1 MQPKKS
7 NKNSINSN
15 FSSDNENN
23 NNNNIIINKNKTM
36 KNNYKNKINNNSFDS
51 NDLNSSSSSNS
62 SFSEE
67 YQSILINY
75 VTESRKGFEFIIS
88 KDFQKAFECYSIC
101 HNLSSK
107 LKNKKLIIDS
117 YINLSNCYYY
127 LGDFNSALK
136 NIIISKQFFENLNMK
151 NKKFFLVKIYSNLFI
166 INLCCCKF
174 NECEN
179 VIKEFINI
187 NKKIKDNNEK
197 ILYYNKIIYNLFNV
211 DSLINFNNNNN
222 NNNNNSILCDIINGY
237 NNFINNNNNYE
248 NLIDLFSNIEKKY
261 KNNNNN
267 FCYYFSLFYKN
278 ILIYINNNNNNENDE
293 NIINNIENIKNKIYN
308 NNNEIKE
315 KKFDDIINE
324 FKNKIECSIKI
335 FNLLLKYEQEIN
347 KNLNKKESNSIYIK
361 LLINYSKNFIKNN
374 NNFNNNSN
382 KNERNSLLNELE
394 NLNKK
399 IKNFQIDIEN
409 IDIKNNFSLE
419 ILNSLKKLFEN
430 VIFIIQKNLLSKTFK
445 KIKENNLNSNKII
458 IKSNKKNSV
467 ENLFKEATKN
477 IQKIIELK
485 KINFNN
491 KSLKTHYYN
500 INFESKNFEIRNN
513 KNDNKIIEHKLKKII
528 KILNGIYSENL
539 KKKLFNDNQSD
550 ENVKKILKK
559 HSQILSFIVNNRSI
573 DLYFNKEDDIANW
586 FYGLYYYYC
595 NNNMSYKILSCTSF
609 ILRRIKFKIMR
620 KIDKICKNDDDIKN
634 NNKKIF
640 KNLNKKNSIQKFT
653 FTNLILL
660 LNNLFEINSL

>member
-1 MQPKKS
+1 M
-7 NKNSINSN
+7 N
-15 FSSDNENN
+15 
-23 NNNNIIINKNKTM
+23 
-36 KNNYKNKINNNSFDS
+36 NNYKNNINNSLDS
-51 NDLNSSSSSNS
+51 NDSNSSSSSNS

-75 VTESRKGFEFIIS
+75 LIESRKGFDFIIS

-136 NIIISKQFFENLNMK
+136 NMIISKKFFDDLNMK
-151 NKKFFLVKIYSNLFI
+151 KKLFFLVKIYSNLFI
-166 INLCCCKF
+166 INLSCCKF

-197 ILYYNKIIYNLFNV
+197 ILIYNKIIYNLFKV
-211 DSLINFNNNNN
+211 DSLIEFNNNINNNNN
-222 NNNNNSILCDIINGY
+222 NDNLIIFDIINGY

-248 NLIDLFSNIEKKY
+248 YLIELFSNIEKKY
-261 KNNNNN
+261 KNNKNN
-267 FCYYFSLFYKN
+267 FDYYFALFYKN
-278 ILIYINNNNNNENDE
+278 VLIYINNIENDNNDE
-293 NIINNIENIKNKIYN
+293 NKKIINNIENIKKNFFVN
-308 NNNEIKE
+308 NNNNNKIKE
-315 KKFDDIINE
+315 KKIDEIINE

-347 KNLNKKESNSIYIK
+347 KNLNKKQSNSIYIK
-361 LLINYSKNFIKNN
+361 LLINYSINFIKNN
-374 NNFNNNSN
+374 NNFNNNNN
-382 KNERNSLLNELE
+382 KKERNSLLNELE
-394 NLNKK
+394 IINKK

-409 IDIKNNFSLE
+409 IDIKNNFSIE
-419 ILNSLKKLFEN
+419 IINSLKKLFEN
-430 VIFIIQKNLLSKTFK
+430 VIFILQKNLLSKTFQ
-445 KIKENNLNSNKII
+445 KIKNKHLNIVKKSKTNEIFHNN
-458 IKSNKKNSV
+458 NKKNNI

-485 KINFNN
+485 KINFGN

-500 INFESKNFEIRNN
+500 INFETKNFQIRKN

-539 KKKLFNDNQSD
+539 KKKLLNDNQSD

-559 HSQILSFIVNNRSI
+559 HSQILSFIINNRSI
-573 DLYFNKEDDIANW
+573 DLYFNKEDDIKNW
-586 FYGLYYYYC
+586 FYGLYYYYY
-595 NNNMSYKILSCTSF
+595 NNNMSFKILSCTNF
-609 ILRRIKFKIMR
+609 VLRRLKFKIIK
-620 KIDKICKNDDDIKN
+620 KIDKISKNDDDIIN

-653 FTNLILL
+653 FTNLILF
-660 LNNLFEINSL
+660 LNNLVELNNL